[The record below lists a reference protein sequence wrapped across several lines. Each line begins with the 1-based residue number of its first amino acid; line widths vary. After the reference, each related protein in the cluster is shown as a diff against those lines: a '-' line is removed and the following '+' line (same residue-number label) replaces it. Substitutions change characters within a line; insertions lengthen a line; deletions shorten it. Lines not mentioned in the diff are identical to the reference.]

1 MSKGDFENRINP
13 TTKTQHKSHISL
25 QRSIT
30 LVFWQSMCGKT
41 KNKIKIQAEFWAEL
55 WWVVEEFFRASG
67 CEKRAQNL
75 FIRSE
80 NSA

>member
-1 MSKGDFENRINP
+1 
-13 TTKTQHKSHISL
+13 
-25 QRSIT
+25 
-30 LVFWQSMCGKT
+30 MCGKT
-41 KNKIKIQAEFWAEL
+41 KNKIKIQAEFWAEF

-67 CEKRAQNL
+67 CEKRTQNL

>member
-1 MSKGDFENRINP
+1 
-13 TTKTQHKSHISL
+13 
-25 QRSIT
+25 
-30 LVFWQSMCGKT
+30 MCGKT
-41 KNKIKIQAEFWAEL
+41 KNKIKIQAEL
-55 WWVVEEFFRASG
+55 WWVVDEFFRASG

>member
-55 WWVVEEFFRASG
+55 W
-67 CEKRAQNL
+67 
-75 FIRSE
+75 
-80 NSA
+80 